1 MTEKLP
7 SIHDSHISSIDKE
20 LIAMNLKLENEKNSD
35 ELPQVNEVSKQNS
48 NEKLL
53 VQSFKKSK
61 TNDSTLSEMFSPP
74 VLQN

>member
-35 ELPQVNEVSKQNS
+35 ELPQVNEVSK
-48 NEKLL
+48 
-53 VQSFKKSK
+53 
-61 TNDSTLSEMFSPP
+61 
-74 VLQN
+74 

>member
-1 MTEKLP
+1 
-7 SIHDSHISSIDKE
+7 
-20 LIAMNLKLENEKNSD
+20 MNLKLENEKNSD
-35 ELPQVNEVSKQNS
+35 ELPQTNEVSKQNS

-53 VQSFKKSK
+53 VQSFNKSK